1 MAALRTDFYLLV
13 HKGQRHVLFELS
25 RRAGQLDWRDDGAR
39 VDLVHDI
46 DALIAALLDHAD
58 KEDEFLQ
65 PLIRESA
72 PEIAK
77 RLENEH
83 SAVEV
88 KVAALQNATAIA
100 LLEKAPEYDLAVYRA
115 LARFVAAYL
124 PHLDL
129 EEVGAM
135 PALLENFDEV
145 TLSAVQR
152 RILAATAPSIL
163 RYNLQ
168 AMLPA
173 IPALEGAALIAAL
186 CARLGPAEI
195 AELRA
200 SLGGLAPAL
209 DWPEPEAVTA
219 A

>member
-1 MAALRTDFYLLV
+1 MAASRTDFYLLV

-25 RRAGQLDWRDDGAR
+25 GRAGQLDSREDATR
-39 VDLVHDI
+39 VDLVRDI

-83 SAVEV
+83 SAVEA

-124 PHLDL
+124 SHLDL

-135 PALLENFDEV
+135 PALLEKFDEM
-145 TLSAVQR
+145 TLSGIQR
-152 RILAATAPSIL
+152 RIVAATAPSIL
-163 RYNLQ
+163 RYNLK
-168 AMLPA
+168 AILPA
-173 IPALEGAALIAAL
+173 VTALERAEVLASL

-200 SLGGLAPAL
+200 SLGGLVSAL
-209 DWPEPEAVTA
+209 DWPTQDAVTA